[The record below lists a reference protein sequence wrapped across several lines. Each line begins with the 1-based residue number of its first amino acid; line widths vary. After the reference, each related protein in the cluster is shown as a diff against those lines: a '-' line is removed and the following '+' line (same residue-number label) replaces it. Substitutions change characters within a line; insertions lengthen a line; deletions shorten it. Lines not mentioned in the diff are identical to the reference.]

1 MTQPVPDANTA
12 ASTAAPVLSG
22 PPVQAWHSIPVLI
35 GVGAIALLT
44 AIATG
49 VGGANFPINAPVEQI
64 YASGLIVDMVAVAIV
79 MTIFT
84 VVEFRRRADPLR
96 QGLPPDTRRSV
107 QAIVAV
113 ILAGVTVVAWVY
125 DGGVGQLINLAQGV
139 RGRYMFHAGGIFIAG
154 IPWVLSLI
162 FGAWG
167 FHPRGNRTTNV
178 LALIAVGVGVVLAVI
193 AAAAA
198 LIYGAGLSD

>member
-1 MTQPVPDANTA
+1 M
-12 ASTAAPVLSG
+12 
-22 PPVQAWHSIPVLI
+22 QAWHSIPVLI
-35 GVGAIALLT
+35 GVGAVALLA

-49 VGGANFPINAPVEQI
+49 VGGASFPVNAPVEQI
-64 YASGLIVDMVAVAIV
+64 YAIGMIVDMVAVAIV

-84 VVEFRRRADPLR
+84 IVEFRRRADPLR
-96 QGLPPDTRRSV
+96 QALAPDTRRSV
-107 QAIVAV
+107 LAIVAL
-113 ILAGVTVVAWVY
+113 ILAGVTVLAWVN
-125 DGGVGQLINLAQGV
+125 GGGAGQLIDLAQGV
-139 RGRYMFHAGGIFIAG
+139 RGRYMYHTGGIFIAG
-154 IPWVLSLI
+154 IPWVLSLV

-167 FHPRGNRTTNV
+167 FRSRGNRITNI